1 MAVKITE
8 ECTAC
13 GTCLATCPTGSIEEG
28 DPIYKVKD
36 ECTECLA
43 CVDACPTGAIVQQS

>member
-1 MAVKITE
+1 MAVVIKE

-13 GTCLATCPTGSIEEG
+13 GACLESCSTGAIVEG
-28 DPIYKVKD
+28 ERYRVTD

-43 CVDACPTGAIVQQS
+43 CIDTCPSGAIVQE